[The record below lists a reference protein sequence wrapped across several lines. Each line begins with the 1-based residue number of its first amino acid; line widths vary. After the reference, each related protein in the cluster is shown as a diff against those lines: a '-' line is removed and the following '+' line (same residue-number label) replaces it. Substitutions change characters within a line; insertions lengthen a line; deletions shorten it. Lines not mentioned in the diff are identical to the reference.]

1 LTWLILWIFTRWWL
15 LEGDSFSAFSSAQNE
30 NEIER
35 WAENEEFKHQ
45 FSQVEGDFNLQ
56 EMPKLVLFLRKS
68 TKEEDNVDILC
79 LHSSIVRD
87 KNLKKPKI
95 QKIKETMKKIKV

>member
-1 LTWLILWIFTRWWL
+1 L
-15 LEGDSFSAFSSAQNE
+15 LKGDSFSAFSSAQNE

-35 WAENEEFKHQ
+35 WAENEEFKRQ

-68 TKEEDNVDILC
+68 TKEEDNCDILC
-79 LHSSIVRD
+79 LRSSIVRD
-87 KNLKKPKI
+87 KNLKNQKYKKLKKP
-95 QKIKETMKKIKV
+95 